1 VCTEVSAVPGN
12 VKLSIRAFDAPDFQ
26 HILVWQQQQQQQQQQ
41 VAEAPRN
48 TPRRLLLL

>member
-26 HILVWQQQQQQQQQQ
+26 HILVWQQQQQQQ